1 MSSNSENRDERRN
14 GTIQNLNV
22 LICNV
27 MSLEWGTEG
36 WMKPKREV
44 GVGYRNCAEKNSQ

>member
-14 GTIQNLNV
+14 GTIQDLHV
-22 LICNV
+22 LICSV
-27 MSLEWGTEG
+27 MRLEWGREG

-44 GVGYRNCAEKNSQ
+44 GVGYGNGAEKNSQ